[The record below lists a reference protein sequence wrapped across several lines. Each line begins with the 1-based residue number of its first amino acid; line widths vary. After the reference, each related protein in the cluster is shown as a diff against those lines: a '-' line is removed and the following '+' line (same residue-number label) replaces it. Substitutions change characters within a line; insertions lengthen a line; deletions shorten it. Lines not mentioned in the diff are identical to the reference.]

1 MSNKFKQNEKTV
13 QNIIFAAVMA
23 VAAVFL
29 FWKCRYGF
37 ANMDESLYLAIPY
50 RLWQGDGLFV
60 NEWNLSSFS
69 SFLLLPFVSVYM
81 AIAGTTEGIILSFR
95 YIFTAVQGLCAVFMY
110 FKLKRYSWVGA
121 LTAAVTFFLYAPFGI
136 MALSY
141 NSMGIQCVA
150 VAVVLLLTNEKG
162 AKLPYI
168 AAGVLFAGA
177 VLCCPYLVAV
187 YAFYSLL
194 VLVNAVKKNCFSLDL
209 LSKKC
214 WIWITVGISALA
226 VAFLAFALSRASVS
240 EIITGLQ
247 WMLNDPQHESK
258 GVVTVAANYF
268 KQVFECSD
276 ISLFIYA
283 GFAALTV
290 IRIFTK
296 NSKIPDALFFCA
308 GAVLTGLMM
317 APFVTWQMY
326 INRVIFPVNVFA
338 AYCVV
343 LSQNKDVKRLFKVVW
358 LPGIMYG
365 VCIHFA
371 STEGF
376 LNIASV
382 SLISLMAS
390 LVIVVITG
398 AEVVVQTRNNAL
410 SLLTVCA
417 VAAVL
422 VMQVGATAYTRYE
435 SVFWE
440 SGWFGAG
447 MPAQTQTLEKG
458 PEKGLLVTTEK
469 EEMYNDFVDDIG
481 YMTEKYNPQNVLYIS
496 QNTWFYL
503 ISGDVR
509 VASFSA
515 WLPGGDEEQM
525 AHTMSRL
532 ESYFDIDAERLPQI
546 IYAEAKHHE
555 SAKAFADKLGYT
567 EQQTS
572 KGNYIYTKE

>member
-1 MSNKFKQNEKTV
+1 MDNNISKKEKYLA
-13 QNIIFAAVMA
+13 NGIFAVLMA
-23 VAAVFL
+23 VSAVFL

-60 NEWNLSSFS
+60 NEWNLSAFS
-69 SFLLLPFVSVYM
+69 SFLLLPFVSAYM
-81 AIAGTTEGIILSFR
+81 AIMGTTQGIILNFR
-95 YIFTAVQGLCAVFMY
+95 YIFTALQGLCAVFMY
-110 FKLKRYSWVGA
+110 FKLKRYNWFGA
-121 LTAAVTFFLYAPFGI
+121 VAAAVTFFLYAPFGI

-187 YAFYSLL
+187 YALYSVL
-194 VLVNAVKKNCFSLDL
+194 VLINTVKKGCFSLDIL
-209 LSKKC
+209 DKKC
-214 WIWITVGISALA
+214 WLWTTVGISVLA
-226 VAFLAFALSRASVS
+226 AAFLIFALSRASVS

-247 WMLNDPQHESK
+247 WMLNDPQHQSK
-258 GVVTVAANYF
+258 GIASVIAEYF
-268 KQVFECSD
+268 KQVFICSD

-283 GFAALTV
+283 GYAVLLIIRLLTKG
-290 IRIFTK
+290 RL
-296 NSKIPDALFFCA
+296 PDVLFFCA
-308 GAVLTGLMM
+308 GAVLAGLMM
-317 APFVTWQMY
+317 LPFVTWQMY
-326 INRVIFPVNVFA
+326 INRVIFPVNVFGA
-338 AYCVV
+338 FCAV
-343 LSQNKDVKRLFKVVW
+343 LSGNKDVRRLFKVVW
-358 LPGIMYG
+358 IPGILYG
-365 VCIHFA
+365 MCIHMA

-390 LVIVVITG
+390 LVIVVLTG
-398 AEVVVQTRNNAL
+398 AEVISKTRSNGL
-410 SLLTVCA
+410 SLLAVCA

-422 VMQVGATAYTRYE
+422 AMQIGATAYTRYE

-447 MPAQTQTLEKG
+447 MPAQTQLLEKG
-458 PEKGLLVTTEK
+458 PEKGILATEEK
-469 EEMYNDFVDDIG
+469 QDMYNAFVEDVEAMVDIH
-481 YMTEKYNPQNVLYIS
+481 NPQSVLYIS
-496 QNTWFYL
+496 QNTWLYL

-525 AHTMSRL
+525 QHTMERL
-532 ESYFDIDAERLPQI
+532 ESYFGLDADRLPHI
-546 IYAEAKHHE
+546 IFAEEKHH
-555 SAKAFADKLGYT
+555 SFAKDFADKLGYK
-567 EQQTS
+567 EQQTEN
-572 KGNYIYTKE
+572 GNYIYTR

>member
-1 MSNKFKQNEKTV
+1 MNIISKKQNAAH
-13 QNIIFAAVMA
+13 NIIFAAVMI
-23 VAAVFL
+23 VSAVFL

-81 AIAGTTEGIILSFR
+81 AIVGTTEGIILNFR

-110 FKLKRYSWVGA
+110 FKLKRYNWFGA
-121 LTAAVTFFLYAPFGI
+121 VAAAVTFFLYAPFGI

-150 VAVVLLLTNEKG
+150 VASVLLLTNEKG

-168 AAGVLFAGA
+168 AAGILFAGA

-187 YAFYSLL
+187 YAFYSVL
-194 VLVNAVKKNCFSLDL
+194 VLINTIKNGCFSLDIL
-209 LSKKC
+209 DKKSWLWTTC
-214 WIWITVGISALA
+214 GIFILA
-226 VAFLAFALSRASVS
+226 VMFLVFALSRASAG

-247 WMLNDPQHESK
+247 WMLNDPQHKSK
-258 GVVTVAANYF
+258 GIVTVIMQYF
-268 KQVFECSD
+268 RQVLRCND

-283 GFAALTV
+283 GYAVLLIV
-290 IRIFTK
+290 RVFTK
-296 NSKIPDALFFCA
+296 GKYIPDVLYFCA
-308 GAVLTGLMM
+308 GAVLAGLMM

-326 INRVIFPVNVFA
+326 INRVIFPVNIFA
-338 AYCVV
+338 AFCVV
-343 LSQNKDVKRLFKVVW
+343 LSKREEVKRLFKVVW
-358 LPGIMYG
+358 IPGMMYG
-365 VCIHFA
+365 VCIHMA

-398 AEVVVQTRNNAL
+398 FEIISKTRNNAL
-410 SLLTVCA
+410 SLLAVCA
-417 VAAVL
+417 VVSVA

-458 PEKGLLVTTEK
+458 PEKGILATEEK
-469 EEMYNDFVDDIG
+469 ETMYNAFVEDVET
-481 YMTEKYNPQNVLYIS
+481 MVSEHNPQSVLYIS
-496 QNTWFYL
+496 QNTWLYL

-515 WLPGGDEEQM
+515 WLPGGNEEQM
-525 AHTMSRL
+525 EHTMERL
-532 ESYFDIDAERLPQI
+532 ESYFELDDKELPGIIFAE
-546 IYAEAKHHE
+546 EKHHVF
-555 SAKAFADKLGYT
+555 AKKFADKLGYT
-567 EQQTS
+567 EQQTLN
-572 KGNYIYTKE
+572 GNYIYIR